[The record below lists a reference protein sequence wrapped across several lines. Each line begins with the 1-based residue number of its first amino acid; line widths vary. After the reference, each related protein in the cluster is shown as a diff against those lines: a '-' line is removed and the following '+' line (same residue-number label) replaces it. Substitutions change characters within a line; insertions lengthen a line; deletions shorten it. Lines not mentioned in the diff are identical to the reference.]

1 MSTINV
7 KLTLGDSTAEVELP
21 NDTPFDDTAK
31 LMAAIAEKVDADFDS
46 KLASAGEAL
55 AFRINIGGDN
65 HIDPAELKTMLGDA
79 P

>member
-31 LMAAIAEKVDADFDS
+31 PMAGAIT
-46 KLASAGEAL
+46 G
-55 AFRINIGGDN
+55 
-65 HIDPAELKTMLGDA
+65 H
-79 P
+79 